1 MSVEHSRK
9 LIKEIADRKEADAYF
24 DGMSKWDGL
33 SQEPGIV
40 APEPTEPMAETEL
53 ER

>member
-1 MSVEHSRK
+1 MSLEHSRK

-24 DGMSKWDGL
+24 EGMSKWDAVAQEKGIIEREQ
-33 SQEPGIV
+33 QEPS
-40 APEPTEPMAETEL
+40 AETEL

>member
-1 MSVEHSRK
+1 MSLEHSRK

-24 DGMSKWDGL
+24 EGMSKWDGL
-33 SQEPGIV
+33 SQEQGTL
-40 APEPTEPMAETEL
+40 APEPPEQSIEI

>member
-9 LIKEIADRKEADAYF
+9 LIKEIADRKEANAYF
-24 DGMSKWDGL
+24 EGMNKWDGL
-33 SQEPGIV
+33 AQEKGIIEPEQQEPRV
-40 APEPTEPMAETEL
+40 ETEL